1 MGIEEMQRTRG
12 RVVERAGDA
21 MAALRACA
29 SEWDLAVSETAE
41 GVIMDLP
48 GARLVLQPTGTGL
61 GIEIAAPDDVHL
73 RSAQDNLTEVLAGG
87 GIEIGWDDVAAGALA
102 PGLSIG
108 EVISCGQS
116 APGFLRL
123 RVGLAD
129 AGRFASAGLHFR
141 LLLPPLDR
149 DPIWPQIGKT
159 ARVDWPEGA
168 DALHRAV
175 YTVADLGTDWID
187 MDIFDHPDS
196 PTCTWVR
203 DAAPGAP
210 VGIMGPGGGWVPE
223 GDPVLLF
230 GDETALPAILRILRL
245 SENEVRAWVTASSE
259 DLSALNADPRVER
272 VDDLLAALAGT
283 DPGEAGFVWVAAG
296 ERIAREARRHLTD
309 RGLPRD
315 RFSAVAYWR

>member
-159 ARVDWPEGA
+159 ARVDWPDGA

-175 YTVADLGTDWID
+175 YTVADLGADWID

-245 SENEVRAWVTASSE
+245 AENEVRAWVTASPE

-272 VDDLLAALAGT
+272 VDDLLAALAET

-315 RFSAVAYWR
+315 RFSAIAYWR